1 MGAEIEQVIY
11 NALYEAFFEK
21 RKVLPEDIEQA
32 VAMTIPLS
40 VTQKEQIKEL
50 REWANIR
57 AVAAT
62 AKEDLKQYQVSEQV
76 RKEDKEGDINT
87 SRGGRLLDF

>member
-62 AKEDLKQYQVSEQV
+62 AKEDLKQYQVSEQA

>member
-50 REWANIR
+50 REWAQ
-57 AVAAT
+57 
-62 AKEDLKQYQVSEQV
+62 LSEP
-76 RKEDKEGDINT
+76 
-87 SRGGRLLDF
+87 